1 MRGMDRAWICGL
13 VSAHMH
19 VRPLGQ
25 LGGGSSCMFV
35 FWGRNLRVLGTH
47 ILPRP
52 SGRHILQLRRIE
64 HILFNSF

>member
-1 MRGMDRAWICGL
+1 MRAWTEPGYVAW

-19 VRPLGQ
+19 VKPLGQ
-25 LGGGSSCMFV
+25 LGGGSSCVFV
-35 FWGRNLRVLGTH
+35 FWGRNLRVLGTR

-64 HILFNSF
+64 HILFHSF